1 MKCEIYNGIIVEQF
15 WGIDVKREGSE
26 DLESKKKILA
36 DSVYSTLGLVFMN
49 AVLQLAVY
57 PLWERKLG
65 ADALG
70 DILYLISL
78 MNVFAVSMGVSVGHA
93 RMRKSASAKTHNT
106 PYLVIL
112 GCASLVALDVAFLI
126 SMLAGAE
133 LDLAGTILYG
143 LLMCAT
149 MLRYYADV
157 EYKLYL
163 NYKKFFIYYALIGA
177 GYIVGIPLFY
187 LTQRW
192 QLPLLVGELFGLGY
206 VLFRG
211 RIFRIDYEPFT
222 PELDFTARLVFVLL
236 GAEVISTFIFNA
248 DRIILRSLIGSAAV
262 ADFYV
267 ASLFGKTVALL
278 TVPLSGVII
287 GYLAKY
293 RGLLSVRTMNMITA
307 FSGIGILLGTAACTG
322 ASHLIIPL
330 LYPNQSDVVRVYFIS
345 ANLSQVLYFAANVVT
360 VILLRFARSKYQLYV
375 NAAYAISFVAICIP
389 CAVFGGLRVFCIGL
403 ALTCL
408 VRFLFAVGLG
418 YYTVFSK
425 TNSVK

>member
-1 MKCEIYNGIIVEQF
+1 M
-15 WGIDVKREGSE
+15 
-26 DLESKKKILA
+26 
-36 DSVYSTLGLVFMN
+36 
-49 AVLQLAVY
+49 
-57 PLWERKLG
+57 
-65 ADALG
+65 
-70 DILYLISL
+70 
-78 MNVFAVSMGVSVGHA
+78 
-93 RMRKSASAKTHNT
+93 
-106 PYLVIL
+106 
-112 GCASLVALDVAFLI
+112 
-126 SMLAGAE
+126 
-133 LDLAGTILYG
+133 
-143 LLMCAT
+143 
-149 MLRYYADV
+149 
-157 EYKLYL
+157 
-163 NYKKFFIYYALIGA
+163 
-177 GYIVGIPLFY
+177 
-187 LTQRW
+187 
-192 QLPLLVGELFGLGY
+192 
-206 VLFRG
+206 
-211 RIFRIDYEPFT
+211 
-222 PELDFTARLVFVLL
+222 LL

-293 RGLLSVRTMNMITA
+293 RGSLSVRTMNMITA

-330 LYPNQSDVVRVYFIS
+330 LYPNHLDVIKAYFAS

-375 NAAYAISFVAICIP
+375 NAAYAAAFAVICIP
-389 CAVFGGLRVFCIGL
+389 CAVFGGLRAFCIGL

>member
-1 MKCEIYNGIIVEQF
+1 M
-15 WGIDVKREGSE
+15 S
-26 DLESKKKILA
+26 SKKKIFA
-36 DSVYSTLGLVFMN
+36 DSVHSTLGLVFMN

-65 ADALG
+65 VGALG

-78 MNVFAVSMGVSVGHA
+78 MSVFAVSMGASVGHA
-93 RMRKSASAKTHNT
+93 RMRKSANAKTHNT
-106 PYLVIL
+106 PYLIIL
-112 GCASLVALDVAFLI
+112 GCAALVAMDIAFLI

-133 LDLAGTILYG
+133 LSFVETVLYG

-163 NYKKFFIYYALIGA
+163 NYKKFFIYYLLIGT
-177 GYIVGIPLFY
+177 GYLVGILLFFLTKLWPLA
-187 LTQRW
+187 
-192 QLPLLVGELFGLGY
+192 LLVGELSGLCY
-206 VLFRG
+206 VLLRG
-211 RIFRIDYEPFT
+211 RIFRIDDEPFT
-222 PELDFTARLVFVLL
+222 PELDSAARLVAVLF
-236 GAEVISTFIFNA
+236 GAEIISTFIFNA
-248 DRIILRSLIGSAAV
+248 DRIILRSLIGSEAV

-287 GYLAKY
+287 GYLARY
-293 RGLLSVRTMNMITA
+293 RGSLSARIMNTITA
-307 FSGIGILLGTAACTG
+307 LSGFGILLGTAACTL
-322 ASHLIIPL
+322 ASHLIIPI
-330 LYPNQSDVVRVYFIS
+330 LYPNQSDVVKAYFIS

-375 NAAYAISFVAICIP
+375 NAAYAVAFVVICIP
-389 CAVFGGLRVFCIGL
+389 CAIFGGLRAFCIGL
-403 ALTCL
+403 AVTCL

-418 YYTVFSK
+418 YYTVFYK
-425 TNSVK
+425 KQSV